1 MGFCSYL
8 LYQRGEWS
16 LPAVGGVR
24 GIEDLLAVAEDVS
37 LARPFLFALV
47 QHLKLSLDDPTNR
60 VRFVRSEDFR
70 RLARV
75 VHFHR

>member
-16 LPAVGGVR
+16 FPSVGGVR

-37 LARPFLFALV
+37 LERPFLFALV